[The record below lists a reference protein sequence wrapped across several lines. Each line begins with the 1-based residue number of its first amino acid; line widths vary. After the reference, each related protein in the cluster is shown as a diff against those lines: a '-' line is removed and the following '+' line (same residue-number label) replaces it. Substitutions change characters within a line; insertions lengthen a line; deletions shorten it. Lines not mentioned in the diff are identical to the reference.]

1 MSASQ
6 TSLQHSAPNRT
17 PPAREIRPSDREEIS
32 SFIDYCASKGLT
44 RKTLETYRD
53 AAEQLAAFTAAKGM
67 PLLADLAR
75 EHIEDFFGALRR
87 KGNKP
92 ATVKNRHSSLRAIF
106 TWQVGEDIRR
116 EHPMDRIKM
125 PRVPEQVLPHYRD
138 ADVAALLRAIGNK
151 PGDMLA
157 LRDRAI
163 VLFFT
168 DTGVRGQELCDMR
181 AGDVD
186 RDARH
191 AHVVAGKGGKGRVVA
206 YSAEVAN
213 ALNRYMRRRGGWE
226 AQGAAAPLFAMRDG
240 RPLSVN
246 GVRMLMQ
253 RRFRAAGVEFR
264 GTHAFRRTFGIAFLE
279 NGGDPVDL
287 KELAGWSS
295 WSMLHRYTM
304 ATARSRALRAHEA
317 FSPVARMMQQGRK
330 P

>member
-1 MSASQ
+1 MSTTQ

-53 AAEQLAAFTAAKGM
+53 AAEQLAAFTASKGM
-67 PLLADLAR
+67 PQLADLTR
-75 EHIEDFFGALRR
+75 EHVEDYFGALRR

-106 TWQVGEDIRR
+106 TWMVAEDIRR
-116 EHPMDRIKM
+116 DHPMDRIKM
-125 PRVPEQVLPHYRD
+125 PRVPEQVLAHYSD
-138 ADVAALLRAIGNK
+138 DDITALLRSVGNK
-151 PGDMLA
+151 PGDMLVR
-157 LRDRAI
+157 RDRAI
-163 VLFFT
+163 ILFFV
-168 DTGVRGQELCDMR
+168 DTGVRCQELCDIR
-181 AGDVD
+181 LGDVD
-186 RDARH
+186 REARH
-191 AHVVAGKGGKGRVVA
+191 VHVVAGKGGKGRMVA

-226 AQGAAAPLFAMRDG
+226 SLAHTAPLFAMRDG

-246 GVRMLMQ
+246 SVRMLMQ

-264 GTHAFRRTFGIAFLE
+264 GTHAFRRTFGIGFLE

-295 WSMLHRYTM
+295 WSMLYKYTK

-317 FSPVARMMQQGRK
+317 HSPVARILQKARK
-330 P
+330 G